1 MSRVG
6 PGKQIPFRITYF
18 RASAVASGAFLGMIS
33 DELACAGTDPMTY
46 MGHRRYSTVDENS
59 RASSL
64 EYQLQLP
71 ETELGEVF
79 TAPLEDLNDI
89 GTGY

>member
-1 MSRVG
+1 
-6 PGKQIPFRITYF
+6 
-18 RASAVASGAFLGMIS
+18 MIS

-46 MGHRRYSTVDENS
+46 MGHRKYSAVDENS

-71 ETELGEVF
+71 ETELGEIF
-79 TAPLEDLNDI
+79 TATLENLNLVSIIFLGGFQTSIAPREIEMVLD
-89 GTGY
+89 GQNV

>member
-1 MSRVG
+1 
-6 PGKQIPFRITYF
+6 
-18 RASAVASGAFLGMIS
+18 MIS

-46 MGHRRYSTVDENS
+46 MGHRKYSAVDENS

-71 ETELGEVF
+71 ETELGEIF
-79 TAPLEDLNDI
+79 TATLENLNLVSI
-89 GTGY
+89 IF